1 AEPRDIRLTP
11 EQQKMLAAESAAIEA
26 RRPRGPPT
34 SLSVFGSGQ
43 MTGRKFVFVMDRSKS
58 MGAQGLNVI
67 NAAAS
72 ELGAAIS
79 SLEDHHQFQIVAYHH
94 MPLTIGPRELLNA
107 TEDHKGE
114 VAEFITNL
122 AAFGGT
128 EHEGALFM
136 ALSMNPDVVVLL
148 TDGGLPS
155 LNESQLTRIRR
166 AADGAQIHCI
176 QFGSGPSQ
184 NSNTFMQK
192 LAVQNVGSYR
202 YIDVSTWSE

>member
-1 AEPRDIRLTP
+1 
-11 EQQKMLAAESAAIEA
+11 MLAAESAAFEA
-26 RRPRGPPT
+26 RRPKGPAT

-43 MTGRKFVFVMDRSKS
+43 MTGRKFVFVIDRSKS
-58 MGAQGLNVI
+58 MGSQGLNVLT
-67 NAAAS
+67 AAAS
-72 ELGAAIS
+72 ELGAAIN

-94 MPLTIGPRELLNA
+94 IPITIGPRQLLNA

-114 VAEFITNL
+114 VANFIANL

-128 EHEGALFM
+128 EHEGALFT

-148 TDGGLPS
+148 TDGGLPV
-155 LNESQLTRIRR
+155 LNESQLMRIRR

-184 NSNTFMQK
+184 SSNTFMRQ
-192 LAVQNVGSYR
+192 LAGQNVGSYR